1 MSRKPRASQLGVTPA
16 DYEVMLAG
24 QDGHCALCPSTPKTR
39 RLHVDHNHRTGVVR
53 GLLCFGCNRTLP
65 YYKDSDWLSKA
76 ASYVARFEEDEHVPA
91 AVVDSREAEILDLR
105 AQGMT
110 LQEIATRYSIS
121 RQRVHQ
127 IVQGEK

>member
-1 MSRKPRASQLGVTPA
+1 
-16 DYEVMLAG
+16 
-24 QDGHCALCPSTPKTR
+24 
-39 RLHVDHNHRTGVVR
+39 VR

-110 LQEIATRYSIS
+110 LQEIATRYSLS

-127 IVQGEK
+127 IVQGNK